1 KIRSAHK
8 RRTAHIRSAH
18 TPSGPPCLSSGG
30 PGSII
35 GVSTAEGK
43 TRSQEEWVWWA
54 CRMVSCDLVPGR
66 QRLVQICRRRFY
78 LRGVEASTAPPSSVK
93 FPGCEGM
100 FFLTSP
106 AVESLTSVY
115 SLRVEEGK
123 ASMIAVLL
131 VGSPAC
137 FEFRRS

>member
-1 KIRSAHK
+1 MSVH
-8 RRTAHIRSAH
+8 H

-30 PGSII
+30 PRSII
-35 GVSTAEGK
+35 GVSTAGGK

-54 CRMVSCDLVPGR
+54 CRMVSCDPVPGR

-93 FPGCEGM
+93 FSGCEGM

-106 AVESLTSVY
+106 AVVVRYLGLWFLYVCELF
-115 SLRVEEGK
+115 
-123 ASMIAVLL
+123 
-131 VGSPAC
+131 GS
-137 FEFRRS
+137 RLSGYNWILDLNRMRNR